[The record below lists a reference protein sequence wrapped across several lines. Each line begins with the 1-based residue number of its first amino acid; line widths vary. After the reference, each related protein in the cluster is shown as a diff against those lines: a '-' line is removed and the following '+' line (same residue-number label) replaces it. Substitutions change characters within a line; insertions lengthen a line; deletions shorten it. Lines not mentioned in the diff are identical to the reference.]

1 VALFDQVLAQLPKS
15 QAGPKCTVGVLI
27 KSLDSDEAAS
37 LKKAISTAGMQR
49 IPSSTIATAIKSAY
63 GVSFGREA
71 LDRHR
76 RGLCKCEED
85 AR

>member
-1 VALFDQVLAQLPKS
+1 MTLFDQVLAQLPRT

-27 KSLDSDEAAS
+27 KSLDPDESAS
-37 LKKAISTAGMQR
+37 LRKAIATTGLQR

-63 GVSFGREA
+63 GISFGREA

-76 RGLCKCEED
+76 KGLCKCEED

>member
-1 VALFDQVLAQLPKS
+1 VTLFDQVLAAVPKT

-27 KSLDSDEAAS
+27 KSLEPDEAAS
-37 LKKAISTAGMQR
+37 LKKAISTSGIQR